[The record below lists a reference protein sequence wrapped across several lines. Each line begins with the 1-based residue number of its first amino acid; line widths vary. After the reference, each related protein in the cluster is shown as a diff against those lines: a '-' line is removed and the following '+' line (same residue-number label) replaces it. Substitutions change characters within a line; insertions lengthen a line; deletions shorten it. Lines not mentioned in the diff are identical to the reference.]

1 LRLRRFYA
9 IIHLKVGD
17 DMKKD
22 IFNFKIKPEY
32 RGYVTSSIFVAF
44 VVFFGLGL
52 LLFYFVSKTV
62 EFDMKVTI
70 FVLACA
76 FSLLGILFP
85 IATIFSIRKYPKY
98 KRLRKLLLNSDYYFV
113 GENEKLHRG
122 SNFGIFGAKN
132 KIAFDVVT
140 DISDKNANAYGK
152 AYPPKYKSY
161 ISMLVIGISLFFL
174 NIMIFNWYSRKNIS
188 DEKIAIAFLLFVV
201 FKIVIIV
208 LLFILAFRIK
218 KIREDN
224 K

>member
-1 LRLRRFYA
+1 
-9 IIHLKVGD
+9 
-17 DMKKD
+17 MKKD